1 MRTIILMILLFYQ
14 NIFSQEVF
22 PVEIPL
28 NGEAKDRDLEFSGL
42 TWYKENLILLPQ
54 YVKKEDP
61 GFYTISKKDL
71 INWIDANQEKAIKPK
86 KIKIEL
92 SDIREKIEGFQGFE
106 AITFIGNKA
115 YMIIESKNNGI
126 MKSFLIKGKLNFRK
140 LNLVIDSK
148 IIKEIPLPVNIK
160 NMGFE
165 SILKYQH
172 DLMVLYEANGE
183 NINNNPLALTYNSSL
198 NPKNPIAF
206 PNLEYRL
213 TDVTELDSKNNF
225 WAINYFWP
233 GEKERLNPGKD
244 LIIEDIKEGMTHK
257 RYEHVERLVEFK
269 IESDKLIRTSTPPIQ
284 LVLEEK
290 SRNWEGLV
298 RFEDKGFLMIVDE
311 HPRTLLAFIP
321 KP

>member
-1 MRTIILMILLFYQ
+1 MRTIIFITLLFYQ

-42 TWYKENLILLPQ
+42 TWYKDNLILLPQ

-61 GFYTISKKDL
+61 GLYSISKKDL
-71 INWIDANQEKAIKPK
+71 IKWVDSNQGKAIKPN
-86 KIKIEL
+86 KIKLEL

-106 AITFIGNKA
+106 AITFIGNNA
-115 YMIIESKNNGI
+115 YMIIESKNNDI
-126 MKSFLIKGKLNFRK
+126 MKSFLIKGKLNFK
-140 LNLVIDSK
+140 KMKIVIDSK
-148 IIKEIPLPVNIK
+148 TIKEIPLPVNIK

-165 SILKYQH
+165 SILKYKY
-172 DLMVLYEANGE
+172 DLMVFYEANGK
-183 NINNNPLALTYNSSL
+183 NINNKPLALTYNSSL
-198 NPKNPIAF
+198 KPKNSIPF
-206 PNLEYRL
+206 PNIEYRL
-213 TDVTELDSKNNF
+213 TDVTEVDSKNNF
-225 WAINYFWP
+225 WVLNYYWP
-233 GEKERLNPGKD
+233 GEKDRLNPGKD
-244 LIIEDIKEGMTHK
+244 LIIKDVGEGITHK
-257 RYEHVERLVEFK
+257 KYEHVERLVEFK
-269 IESDKLIRTSTPPIQ
+269 IKRDKLIRTSTKPIQ
-284 LVLEEK
+284 LALEEK

>member
-1 MRTIILMILLFYQ
+1 MRTIIFITLLFYQ

-42 TWYKENLILLPQ
+42 TWYKDNLILLPQ

-61 GFYTISKKDL
+61 GLYSISKKDL
-71 INWIDANQEKAIKPK
+71 IKWVDSNQGKAIKPN
-86 KIKIEL
+86 KIKLEL

-106 AITFIGNKA
+106 AITFIGNNA
-115 YMIIESKNNGI
+115 YMIIESKNNDI
-126 MKSFLIKGKLNFRK
+126 MKSFLIKGKLNFK
-140 LNLVIDSK
+140 KMKIVIDSK
-148 IIKEIPLPVNIK
+148 TIKEIPLPVNIK

-165 SILKYQH
+165 SILKYKY
-172 DLMVLYEANGE
+172 DLMVFYEANGK
-183 NINNNPLALTYNSSL
+183 NINNKPLALTYNSSL
-198 NPKNPIAF
+198 KPKNSIPF
-206 PNLEYRL
+206 PNIEYRL
-213 TDVTELDSKNNF
+213 TDVTEVDSKNNF
-225 WAINYFWP
+225 WVLNYFWP
-233 GEKERLNPGKD
+233 GEKDRLNPGKD
-244 LIIEDIKEGMTHK
+244 LIIKDVGEGITHK
-257 RYEHVERLVEFK
+257 KYEHVERLVEFK
-269 IESDKLIRTSTPPIQ
+269 IKRDKLIRTSTKPIQ
-284 LVLEEK
+284 LALEEK